1 MLVADFYY
9 LHLDKSQL
17 IIPFCKDLYKV
28 SYLYTIIRPPLEM
41 SAEENQ
47 QKVLA
52 YIANQ
57 SNIPTDYEWEIRH
70 HKEMHEAYEKS
81 L

>member
-1 MLVADFYY
+1 
-9 LHLDKSQL
+9 
-17 IIPFCKDLYKV
+17 
-28 SYLYTIIRPPLEM
+28 M
-41 SAEENQ
+41 SAQENQ

-57 SNIPTDYEWEIRH
+57 ANATIDYEWEIQH
-70 HKEMHEAYEKS
+70 HREMHKAYEKS